1 MGAQWVHGVHSD
13 NSVFNFA
20 KKYGLLHENMAR
32 DGLGD
37 MNHESF
43 ELENVYL
50 KGGEL
55 MPEKFAVMAGEIYTK
70 ICSNW
75 GNFADCQKNYEEQS
89 INESYDILVDKELKL
104 LKGGMITFCFT

>member
-20 KKYGLLHENMAR
+20 KKYGLLHENMPR

-43 ELENVYL
+43 ELEHVYL
-50 KGGEL
+50 KGGIGL
-55 MPEKFAVMAGEIYTK
+55 QLCVN
-70 ICSNW
+70 S
-75 GNFADCQKNYEEQS
+75 Q
-89 INESYDILVDKELKL
+89 L
-104 LKGGMITFCFT
+104 LGTFSKQM